1 MTLYLL
7 TGLLLTGVAA
17 ALVIRA
23 VTLPRTRIAARVE
36 AIEEYGL
43 ADGAPTVGAASSRAE
58 RLSTRVATAIGTAI
72 VSRAGDR
79 IDLEALRKLLLTAG
93 YHRARAEAF
102 LGYQLMVAVG
112 CAVLAILAGDLSPM
126 RILWAV
132 PLALCGWV
140 VPRFLVQR
148 KATRRAEDIE
158 DALPDLIDLL
168 VVTVEAG
175 LSISSSLATA
185 SRRTAGPLGEELR
198 IAMQEQ
204 RMGLPVADVLQNML
218 HRADNPS
225 MRSFVRSLVQGESL
239 GVSIGTIMRNLSIE
253 MRKRRRARAEE
264 RANKAPVKML
274 FPLIFLI
281 FPALFIVLLGPA
293 MINISNT
300 LESL

>member
-7 TGLLLTGVAA
+7 FGLLLTGVSA
-17 ALVIRA
+17 ALVVRA
-23 VTLPRTRIAARVE
+23 VTLPKSRIAARVA
-36 AIEEYGL
+36 AIDDYGL
-43 ADGAPTVGAASSRAE
+43 VDAARTGAAPARSE
-58 RLSTRVATAIGTAI
+58 RLVTRCATAIGVAI
-72 VSRAGDR
+72 ASRAGDR
-79 IDLEALRKLLLTAG
+79 LDLEALRKLLLTAG
-93 YHRARAEAF
+93 YHRARAETF
-102 LGYQLMVAVG
+102 LGYQFIAAVG
-112 CAVLAILAGDLSPM
+112 CAVLPVLAGSLTPLRALM
-126 RILWAV
+126 VV

-140 VPRFLVQR
+140 LPRFVVQR

-175 LSISSSLATA
+175 LSISSSMATA
-185 SRRTAGPLGEELR
+185 SRRTDGPLGEELR
-198 IAMQEQ
+198 LAMQEQ

-239 GVSIGTIMRNLSIE
+239 GVSIGTIMRNLSVE

-281 FPALFIVLLGPA
+281 FPALFIVMLGPA
-293 MINISNT
+293 MINIMDT
-300 LESL
+300 LGSV